1 MGRRWKVDDR
11 ESGKGEDWMGR
22 GRKEDEREVMGG

>member
-11 ESGKGEDWMGR
+11 ERMERMRLDGKE
-22 GRKEDEREVMGG
+22 EEGG